1 MDANMTRRTRTY
13 DWDAR
18 PLDPALLSRL
28 PGIEIIRMIARGDLP
43 APSIAAT
50 LGISLLLG
58 EVEEGRVVFE
68 GEPGDHVLN
77 PLGTVHGGFAAT
89 LLDSAMGCAVHTLLP
104 AGAGYGTVD
113 LKVSFL
119 RPILRDAGMVRV
131 EGKVINAGRTLML
144 AEGRV
149 VGRDDGR
156 LYAHATCTCFVQ
168 AGK

>member
-1 MDANMTRRTRTY
+1 MTRRTRSY
-13 DWDAR
+13 DWDAT
-18 PLDPALLSRL
+18 PLDPGLLAQL

-50 LGISLLLG
+50 LGMTLLPDAVDHG
-58 EVEEGRVVFE
+58 SVTFE

-119 RPILRDAGMVRV
+119 RPILRHAGVVRV

-149 VGRDDGR
+149 VGRDDGK
-156 LYAHATCTCFVQ
+156 LYAHGTCTCFVQ
-168 AGK
+168 AGQ

>member
-1 MDANMTRRTRTY
+1 MTRRSRTY
-13 DWDAR
+13 EWDAR
-18 PLDPALLSRL
+18 PLDPALLASL
-28 PGIEIIRMIARGDLP
+28 PGVEIIRRVAMGELP
-43 APSIAAT
+43 APSMALT
-50 LGISLLLG
+50 LGMTLLAS

-119 RPILRDAGMVRV
+119 RPILRDVGAVRV

-149 VGRDDGR
+149 IGRDDGR
-156 LYAHATCTCFVQ
+156 LYAHGTCTCFVQ

>member
-1 MDANMTRRTRTY
+1 MSHRTRTY
-13 DWDAR
+13 QWDAT
-18 PLDPALLSRL
+18 PLDPTLLASL
-28 PGIEIIRMIARGDLP
+28 PGVEIIRRIARGELP
-43 APSIAAT
+43 APSMAAT
-50 LGISLLLG
+50 LGMGLLLG

-68 GEPGDHVLN
+68 GEPGEHVLN

-104 AGAGYGTVD
+104 PATGYGTVD

-119 RPILRDAGMVRV
+119 RPILRDVGVVRV
-131 EGKVINAGRTLML
+131 EGKVINPGRTLML

-149 VGRDDGR
+149 IGRDDGK
-156 LYAHATCTCFVQ
+156 LYAHGTCTCFIQ

>member
-1 MDANMTRRTRTY
+1 MTHRTRTY
-13 DWDAR
+13 HWDAT
-18 PLDPALLSRL
+18 PLDPALLATLS
-28 PGIEIIRMIARGDLP
+28 GIEIVRRIARGELP
-43 APSIAAT
+43 APSMAIT
-50 LGISLLLG
+50 LGMSLLEG

-68 GEPGDHVLN
+68 GEPADHVLN

-104 AGAGYGTVD
+104 PAVGYGTVD

-131 EGKVINAGRTLML
+131 EGKVINAGRTLVL
-144 AEGRV
+144 AEGRL

-156 LYAHATCTCFVQ
+156 LYAHGTCTCFVQ
-168 AGK
+168 GGK